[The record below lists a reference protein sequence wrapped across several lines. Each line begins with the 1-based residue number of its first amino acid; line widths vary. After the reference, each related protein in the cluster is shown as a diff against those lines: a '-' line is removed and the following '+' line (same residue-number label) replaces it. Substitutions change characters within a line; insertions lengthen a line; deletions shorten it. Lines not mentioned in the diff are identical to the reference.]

1 MESVGINVSYL
12 LVQCGIPFI
21 FIVIW
26 FMLALAA
33 LRQLRQRP
41 LSDVAQAVWAVLI
54 VGVPVLGAAAFF
66 IVQPGLKSDS

>member
-1 MESVGINVSYL
+1 MEAIGINAGYL
-12 LVQCGIPFI
+12 LVQCGLPLL

-26 FMLALAA
+26 FLLAVVA
-33 LRQLRQRP
+33 LRQLRKRP

-66 IVQPGLKSDS
+66 IVQPGEVQKT